1 MKKIIGLIL
10 ILLTTFILSAQVEK
24 YDEIKMKVILNKQP
38 LPGTSTIIENSEN
51 QDSFNTDFEGE
62 TKIKIPKDKDLVRL
76 SFLGPI
82 VRVKILR
89 PVDSIIVNLD
99 TKKAHYYFQ
108 GKRMKKR
115 KIKFSGY

>member
-1 MKKIIGLIL
+1 MKKILLIL
-10 ILLTTFILSAQVEK
+10 ISLIPLLSFSQNEQF
-24 YDEIKMKVILNKQP
+24 DEIKMKVIIDKQP
-38 LPGTSTIIENSEN
+38 LPGTSILIENTEN
-51 QDSFNTDFEGE
+51 QLDFNTDFNGE
-62 TKIKIPKDKDLVRL
+62 VKIKIPKDKNLVRL

-89 PVDSIIVNLD
+89 PTDSIIVNLD
-99 TKKAHYYFQ
+99 SKKVRYYFE